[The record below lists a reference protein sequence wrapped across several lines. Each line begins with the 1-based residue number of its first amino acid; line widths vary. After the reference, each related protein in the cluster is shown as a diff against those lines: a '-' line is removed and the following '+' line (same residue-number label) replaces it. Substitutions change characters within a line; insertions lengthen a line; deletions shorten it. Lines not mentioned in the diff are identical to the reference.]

1 MKTVG
6 WVCKRGRD
14 ASFQPALFFVCVCGG
29 RGGDG
34 GSSAQGLAGEE
45 RKS

>member
-6 WVCKRGRD
+6 WVCKRGSD
-14 ASFQPALFFVCVCGG
+14 AFQPALFFVWG